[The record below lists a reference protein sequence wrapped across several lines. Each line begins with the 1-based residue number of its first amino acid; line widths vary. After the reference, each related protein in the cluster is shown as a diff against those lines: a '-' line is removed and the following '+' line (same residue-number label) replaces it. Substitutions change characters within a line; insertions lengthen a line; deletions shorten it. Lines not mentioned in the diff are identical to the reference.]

1 MGISSALYSGVSG
14 LNTNG
19 QAMTVIGNNLAN
31 TNTLGFKSSRT
42 IFADLLSSSINGSG
56 GISQVGR
63 GVGLSKVDQIFSQG
77 TFESTESNL
86 DVAIEGDGFFI
97 LKESG
102 NATAYYSRAGSFRFD
117 QDGFLINPEGLRV
130 QGKVFDAN
138 GLLAA
143 GDATDIQVQSSGL
156 IQGTVTSTLQLTT
169 NLDSTEPVIT
179 QPFDYANPDTYN
191 YSSSVQVFD
200 TLGNPQLL
208 STYFTKTGDNTWKAS
223 WSAEQDNNSGYIM
236 SGTFADPLVFTPD
249 GVLTNEAAVPPT
261 ATTAIIPTAD
271 ITNLPVASVI
281 SLPEGGKTN
290 LPVGS
295 EIDLGT
301 GPETLSGPVV
311 SLPATVTA
319 ITLPAISDLT
329 TLPAGTYTLP
339 AGSTL
344 RGGTTA
350 VTATPFTLPGDLS
363 ADPLSTDPLKFPN
376 TLPEGTTAV
385 WTDYTVTNTLP
396 AGSTITLSDGTEITL
411 YSETVTLPVGTE
423 ITLPSGSTT
432 TLPDGTEV
440 VDDPLNPTLLEG
452 GALTTLADGSATF
465 LPAASLNWG
474 NGTTPTDIVIT
485 FDTTQFNS
493 ESVVISQN
501 QNGSGAGNLTG
512 IAIDPEGR
520 VIASYSNGEQTKV
533 SQLVL
538 GKFVNTG
545 GLALAGSNL
554 YTATTTSGAART
566 GLPGPELGNIFT
578 NSLEQSNVDMGAEF
592 VRMITVQ
599 RGFQANS
606 KIITTVDE
614 LLGELI
620 NLKR

>member
-31 TNTLGFKSSRT
+31 TNTLGFKGSRT

-56 GISQVGR
+56 GTSQVGR
-63 GVGLSKVDQIFSQG
+63 GVGMSKVDQIFSQG
-77 TFESTESNL
+77 TFEATESNL

-97 LKESG
+97 LKEPG
-102 NATAYYSRAGSFRFD
+102 DATAYYSRAGSFRFD

-130 QGKVFDAN
+130 QGKEFDAN
-138 GLLAA
+138 GALGA
-143 GDATDIQVQSSGL
+143 GDATDIRVESSGL

-169 NLDSTEPVIT
+169 NLDSTEPVL
-179 QPFDYANPDTYN
+179 PVDDFDYDKPSTYN

-200 TLGNPQLL
+200 TLGNPHLFT
-208 STYFTKTGDNTWKAS
+208 TYFNKTAPNEWAAN
-223 WSAEQDNNSGYIM
+223 WSAEKDDNSGFIM
-236 SGTFADPLVFTPD
+236 TGSLGELKF
-249 GVLTNEAAVPPT
+249 
-261 ATTAIIPTAD
+261 TAD
-271 ITNLPVASVI
+271 GI
-281 SLPEGGKTN
+281 
-290 LPVGS
+290 
-295 EIDLGT
+295 
-301 GPETLSGPVV
+301 
-311 SLPATVTA
+311 
-319 ITLPAISDLT
+319 
-329 TLPAGTYTLP
+329 
-339 AGSTL
+339 
-344 RGGTTA
+344 
-350 VTATPFTLPGDLS
+350 
-363 ADPLSTDPLKFPN
+363 
-376 TLPEGTTAV
+376 
-385 WTDYTVTNTLP
+385 
-396 AGSTITLSDGTEITL
+396 
-411 YSETVTLPVGTE
+411 
-423 ITLPSGSTT
+423 
-432 TLPDGTEV
+432 
-440 VDDPLNPTLLEG
+440 LE
-452 GALTTLADGSATF
+452 SAT
-465 LPAASLNWG
+465 AAETEDGRLDWG
-474 NGTTPTDIVIT
+474 NGTNLTNITVT

-512 IAIDPEGR
+512 IAIDPEGI
-520 VIASYSNGEQTKV
+520 VVASYSNGEQTKV

-554 YTATTTSGAART
+554 YKATTTSGAART

>member
-31 TNTLGFKSSRT
+31 TNTLGFKGSRT

-56 GISQVGR
+56 GTSQVGR
-63 GVGLSKVDQIFSQG
+63 GVGMSKVDQIFSQG
-77 TFESTESNL
+77 TFEATESNL
-86 DVAIEGDGFFI
+86 DVAIEGEGFFI
-97 LKESG
+97 LKEPG
-102 NATAYYSRAGSFRFD
+102 DATAYYSRAGSFRFD
-117 QDGFLINPEGLRV
+117 QDDFLINPEGLRV
-130 QGKVFDAN
+130 QGKEFDAN
-138 GLLAA
+138 GALGA
-143 GDATDIQVQSSGL
+143 GDATDIRVESSGL
-156 IQGTVTSTLQLTT
+156 VQGNVTSTLQLTT
-169 NLDSTEPVIT
+169 NLDSTEPAIAAA
-179 QPFDYANPDTYN
+179 FDFTDPSTYN

-208 STYFTKTGDNTWKAS
+208 TTYFTKTANNTWNAS
-223 WSAEQDNNSGYIM
+223 WSAEQDDGLGTII
-236 SGTFADPLVFTPD
+236 SGTFAAPLVFTPN
-249 GVLTNEAAVPPT
+249 GVLTNAAAIPPT
-261 ATTAIIPTAD
+261 DTTATIP
-271 ITNLPVASVI
+271 
-281 SLPEGGKTN
+281 
-290 LPVGS
+290 
-295 EIDLGT
+295 
-301 GPETLSGPVV
+301 
-311 SLPATVTA
+311 
-319 ITLPAISDLT
+319 
-329 TLPAGTYTLP
+329 
-339 AGSTL
+339 
-344 RGGTTA
+344 
-350 VTATPFTLPGDLS
+350 
-363 ADPLSTDPLKFPN
+363 
-376 TLPEGTTAV
+376 
-385 WTDYTVTNTLP
+385 
-396 AGSTITLSDGTEITL
+396 
-411 YSETVTLPVGTE
+411 
-423 ITLPSGSTT
+423 
-432 TLPDGTEV
+432 
-440 VDDPLNPTLLEG
+440 
-452 GALTTLADGSATF
+452 ALDW
-465 LPAASLNWG
+465 N
-474 NGTTPTDIVIT
+474 NGTTPTDIVLT

-512 IAIDPEGR
+512 IEIDPEGI
-520 VIASYSNGEQTKV
+520 VVASYSNGEQTKV

-554 YTATTTSGAART
+554 YKATTTSGAART